1 MLAEPGEPDRLL
13 PVRPAFL
20 VDDHLLF
27 LSGVRAELGEAVD
40 VVGEASDVE
49 AAIEMIAER
58 RPDVVLLDVHMPGG
72 GGQLVIQAIN
82 PRFPQIRFLA
92 LSMSD
97 ARRAR
102 HRHHPLGRPGLCDQ
116 DHLRD
121 PG

>member
-1 MLAEPGEPDRLL
+1 MAEPEQPAN
-13 PVRPAFL
+13 RPRVFL

-72 GGQLVIQAIN
+72 GGQ
-82 PRFPQIRFLA
+82 P
-92 LSMSD
+92 
-97 ARRAR
+97 
-102 HRHHPLGRPGLCDQ
+102 
-116 DHLRD
+116 
-121 PG
+121 